1 MSVMLVYEMFIPF
14 VIFITI
20 CFYFLERRWKTSK
33 HWQYIKNLPCPK
45 AYPIIGT
52 ARLEDSVGLF
62 KRDRIR
68 AKEFYPI
75 YKLWSFHVYFVCLV
89 SPEDIELVLNN
100 VQHNTKSDIYNFLHG
115 WLGTGLLTSS
125 GSKWH
130 KRRKIL
136 TPAFHFSIL
145 QQFID
150 IFNQE
155 TENLVR
161 VFEDNCHESYID
173 VVKPITDFT
182 LYSIG
187 ETSLG
192 VKLNEYPSSDT
203 YKKAVYEYGHNL
215 TYRIVRPWFYTDF
228 VYSFTTKSKSDRAAI
243 KVLHEFS
250 TKVIK
255 ERKKVGVA
263 SEHISSISYSGKK
276 RLAMLDL
283 MLTAKNE
290 GADIDDE
297 GIREEVDTFM
307 FEGHDTT
314 SMAICYTL
322 MALANE
328 PEIQDEI
335 RREIHEII
343 GDSSKKPTFSNLGE
357 LKFTERCIKE
367 CLRLYPSVPFISR
380 LSGEEI
386 QTHSGYTIPKG
397 ANINIYIFDLHR
409 STHIWENPEKFD
421 PDRFLPENV
430 SKRHPFAYL
439 PFSAGPRNCI
449 GQRFAI
455 LEIKAALCGILRK
468 FKLEAV
474 DAPED
479 MVFKSD
485 LVLRPAGEIRVKFV
499 PRK

>member
-1 MSVMLVYEMFIPF
+1 MSILLVIL
-14 VIFITI
+14 ITI
-20 CFYFLERRWKTSK
+20 CYYFLERSWRTSK
-33 HWQYIKNLPCPK
+33 HWQFIKDIPCPK

-52 ARLEDSVGLF
+52 LKLDDSEGLF
-62 KRDRIR
+62 KRNRSR
-68 AKEFYPI
+68 AKQFYPI
-75 YKLWSFHVYFVCLV
+75 YKLWSFNVYFVCPL

-100 VQHNTKSDIYNFLHG
+100 VKHNTKSDVYHFLHG

-161 VFEDNCHESYID
+161 VLEDKCHESYID

-182 LYSIG
+182 LYLIG

-192 VKLNEYPSSDT
+192 VKLNEGLSSGT
-203 YKKAVYEYGHNL
+203 YKKAVYEYGHNI

-228 VYSFTTKSKSDRAAI
+228 VYSFTTTSKSDRAAI
-243 KVLHEFS
+243 EVLHDFS

-255 ERKKVGVA
+255 ERKKLGIP
-263 SEHISSISYSGKK
+263 SENVSSGSYSGKK

-283 MLTAKNE
+283 MLRAENE

-314 SMAICYTL
+314 SMAICYAL

-328 PEIQDEI
+328 TEIQDEI
-335 RREIHEII
+335 RREIQEIV
-343 GDSSKKPTFSNLGE
+343 GDSLARPTFSNLGE
-357 LKFTERCIKE
+357 LRFTERCIKE

-380 LSGEEI
+380 FSGAEI
-386 QTHSGYTIPKG
+386 RTHTGYTIPRG
-397 ANINIYIFDLHR
+397 ANINVHIFDLHR
-409 STHIWENPEKFD
+409 SPHVWNNPEKFD

-474 DAPED
+474 DKPED

-499 PRK
+499 PREIK